1 MNRIARAAVG
11 LAVSAALV
19 MPAGASAA
27 PPSHAKAWGK
37 RCQGQSKV
45 KDPVTKMSPFKAC
58 VKAKGVGFT
67 LGEDGNYTPTPPP
80 PPAPPADGGDGGD
93 TGGDTGGETTT

>member
-1 MNRIARAAVG
+1 MKSIAKTAASF
-11 LAVSAALV
+11 AIAAALIAPSGA
-19 MPAGASAA
+19 MAEPPA
-27 PPSHAKAWGK
+27 HAKAHGK